1 MKTIQIFIL
10 LVFLLVFGKAEAQ
23 NDLGKLDD
31 LGRISIVP
39 YVSDQVENLPLVA
52 RNNLQSKLAQVVTA
66 NGLGDSQNYN
76 TRFIITPNISVLDKY
91 VVPGAPAKVALTLEV
106 AVYVGD
112 GITGKKFGSTAINVK
127 GVGRNETKAYVAA
140 VRQISSGDN
149 KLQNLLRTAKQRI
162 LEYYNNEC
170 DFILKDAESLVNQN
184 QFENAI
190 FILTS
195 VPTISKDCYNQAI
208 DMAKPLFQKKI
219 DRDCTLLLNK
229 ARNAWNAGLDFNA
242 ANDAASYLNQIDPN
256 AKCYPDVERLSR
268 DINTR
273 IKKVDDREWQFIF
286 KQQDD
291 RTEVAV
297 NQLQSMKE
305 IALTYGRNQAQNP
318 VYNIRGWW

>member
-1 MKTIQIFIL
+1 
-10 LVFLLVFGKAEAQ
+10 
-23 NDLGKLDD
+23 
-31 LGRISIVP
+31 
-39 YVSDQVENLPLVA
+39 
-52 RNNLQSKLAQVVTA
+52 VVTA

>member
-1 MKTIQIFIL
+1 MKKIKIIFIIVL
-10 LVFLLVFGKAEAQ
+10 CLILSKTEAQ
-23 NDLGKLDD
+23 NDLGKSDD

-39 YVSDQVENLPLVA
+39 YVSEQVEHLPLSA

-91 VVPGAPAKVALTLEV
+91 VVSGAPAKVALTLEV

-127 GVGRNETKAYVAA
+127 GVGRNETKAYIAA
-140 VRQISSGDN
+140 VRQISSGDKN
-149 KLQNLLRTAKQRI
+149 LQNLLMNAKNRI

-170 DFILKDAESLVNQN
+170 DFILKDAESLANQN

-190 FILTS
+190 FVLTS
-195 VPTISKDCYNQAI
+195 VPNISKDCYNKAL
-208 DMAKPLFQKKI
+208 DMAAPLYQKKI
-219 DRDCTLLLNK
+219 DRDCKLLLNK
-229 ARNAWNAGLDFNA
+229 AKNAWNAGLDFEA
-242 ANDAASYLNQIDPN
+242 ANDAASYLNQIEPN
-256 AKCYPDVERLSR
+256 SDCYPQVESLSR
-268 DINTR
+268 EINSR
-273 IKKVDDREWQFIF
+273 IKKVDDREWKFIL

-291 RTEVAV
+291 RTKVAV
-297 NQLQSMKE
+297 NQLQSLKE
-305 IALTYGRNQAQNP
+305 IALTYGQNQPQNP